1 MPSQSRDFYN
11 YFSQNLIRGFIYLA
25 ILITAL
31 ILAKKYFTSQYDAI
45 EHWVSDD
52 YWLMF
57 LIFLVSEIFV
67 GILPPELFMAWTK
80 DDPALLYEW
89 VIIVMSIL
97 SIGAGWINF
106 YFGHLISEWKLFQRF
121 FGKRLI
127 KYRQRYDQYGG
138 GIIVVAALTPLP
150 FALISLIAGSFSYPT
165 RKYLIYSSFRIL
177 RFVVYGFIIWN
188 LSSV

>member
-25 ILITAL
+25 VLIVGL
-31 ILAKKYFTSQYDAI
+31 ILAKRYFAAQYDTI

-57 LIFLVSEIFV
+57 SIFLISEIFV
-67 GILPPELFMAWTK
+67 GILPPELFMVWTK

-97 SIGAGWINF
+97 SLFAGWMNF
-106 YFGHLISEWKLFQRF
+106 YFGTTISERKFFKRL
-121 FGKRLI
+121 FGKKLE
-127 KYRQRYDQYGG
+127 KYRKRYDQYGA
-138 GIIVVAALTPLP
+138 GIIIVAALTPLP
-150 FALISLIAGSFSYPT
+150 FALISLLAGSLSYSS
-165 RKYLIYSSFRIL
+165 RKYLIYSSFRVL
-177 RFVVYGFIIWN
+177 RFVVYGLVIWN
-188 LSSV
+188 LSGV